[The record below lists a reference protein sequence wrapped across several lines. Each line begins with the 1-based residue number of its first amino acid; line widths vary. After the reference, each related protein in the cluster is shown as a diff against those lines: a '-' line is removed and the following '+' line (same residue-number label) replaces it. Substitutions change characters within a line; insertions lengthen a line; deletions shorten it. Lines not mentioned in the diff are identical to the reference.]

1 MSSLH
6 ILRKGA
12 NGRMNLKLAILLT
25 IFLLLICSLCIRS
38 SFAAEQRLIIPGKL
52 QGKEIR
58 NPYIHELLQLIYSKL
73 DIDLTIEY
81 SPEGLTQGRALK
93 ALSDGQLV
101 NLNWS
106 VTSKEREEK
115 LLPIRIPIYKGLI
128 GWRVFY
134 IRSDEQEIYSQVKSL
149 DDLQQFLAI
158 QRFDW
163 PDYKILLANNLNVE
177 GNIAFNKMHDA
188 IHSGL
193 ADYYPR
199 SILEI
204 IGESNNYKLTSKG
217 LSIESSLLIKYPSA
231 HYFFVNPKDIVL
243 AKSIEKG
250 FKMAIEDGSF
260 ASLFLRYYGE
270 NLKQLNLKKR
280 RTFTLKN
287 PYFPNLKT
295 NSLSN

>member
-1 MSSLH
+1 MNFKLVT
-6 ILRKGA
+6 ILT
-12 NGRMNLKLAILLT
+12 ILL
-25 IFLLLICSLCIRS
+25 LLPTSALFNI
-38 SFAAEQRLIIPGKL
+38 SFAAEQKLIIPGKL

-58 NPYIHELLQLIYSKL
+58 NPYIHELLFLIFDKL

-93 ALSDGQLV
+93 ALSNGDLI

-106 VTSKEREEK
+106 VTTREREQQ

-134 IRSDEQEIYSQVKSL
+134 IRADEQGIFSQIKSTN
-149 DDLQQFLAI
+149 DLRNFLAI

-163 PDYKILLANNLNVE
+163 PDYKILLANELNVE

-188 IHSGL
+188 VISGL

-199 SILEI
+199 SILEV
-204 IGESNNYKLTSKG
+204 IGESNNYKLQSRG
-217 LSIESSLLIKYPSA
+217 LSIEHSLLLKYPSA
-231 HYFFVNPKDIVL
+231 HYFFVNPKDVAL

-270 NLKQLNLKKR
+270 NLKTLDLESR
-280 RTFTLKN
+280 RVFVLEN
-287 PYFPNLKT
+287 PYFHD
-295 NSLSN
+295 SQ